1 MYWGSGY
8 KLGIWF
14 QQYTRV
20 LEESAQRG
28 SPCPCHAGGA
38 VGGGAQAQGDCLFCK
53 RQPQW
58 TGNKSQL
65 AQVSGGVIQV
75 PCAHLVTPCRPKQRA
90 SPGARKPRSTIA
102 ARLCA
107 FPPPLD
113 QARAPVLPRPQGAC
127 LPGALVC
134 CEFGSYNLLGTNGGR
149 CSI

>member
-1 MYWGSGY
+1 MESGFSNTPGSWRSRPRGGRPAPVTRAGLWG
-8 KLGIWF
+8 
-14 QQYTRV
+14 R
-20 LEESAQRG
+20 
-28 SPCPCHAGGA
+28 
-38 VGGGAQAQGDCLFCK
+38 GAQAQGDCLFCK

-65 AQVSGGVIQV
+65 AQVSGGVILV

-90 SPGARKPRSTIA
+90 SPGARKPRRAIA
-102 ARLCA
+102 AGLCA
-107 FPPPLD
+107 FPAPLD
-113 QARAPVLPRPQGAC
+113 QVRAPVLPRPQGAC